1 MEEGFD
7 IHIKDNFLDKEI
19 YKLIYDKIPFYI
31 YDKVGTLEPKD
42 NKVVKG
48 IKYE

>member
-19 YKLIYDKIPFYI
+19 YKLIYDNIFSSRFTQVTVI
-31 YDKVGTLEPKD
+31 YTRSITVLSRTDL
-42 NKVVKG
+42 
-48 IKYE
+48 